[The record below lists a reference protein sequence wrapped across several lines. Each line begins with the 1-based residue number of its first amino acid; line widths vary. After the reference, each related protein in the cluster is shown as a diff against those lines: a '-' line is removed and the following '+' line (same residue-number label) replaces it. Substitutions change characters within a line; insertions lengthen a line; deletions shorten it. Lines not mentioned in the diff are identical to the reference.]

1 MRRAWMIAGLVLTAA
16 GCAGLQ
22 AHDTPATERLL
33 AEAGFEIKPADTPEK
48 LAHLQTLT
56 TGKILRHERNGEP
69 YFVFADP
76 TGCRCLYAGGQPQYE
91 KYRALVRQRT
101 AADEAAVVTQ
111 DASDF
116 RLWGPGPW
124 P

>member
-1 MRRAWMIAGLVLTAA
+1 MA

-33 AEAGFEIKPADTPEK
+33 TEAGFQMMPADSSEK
-48 LAHLQTLT
+48 LAHLQTLPP
-56 TGKILRHERNGEP
+56 GRILRHERNGEP

-76 TGCRCLYAGGQPQYE
+76 TGCRCLYAGAQPQYE

-101 AADEAAVVTQ
+101 GADEAAVVTQ
-111 DASDF
+111 DASDY
-116 RLWGPGPW
+116 RLWGLGPW

>member
-1 MRRAWMIAGLVLTAA
+1 MRRAWMLAGLVATVA

-22 AHDTPATERLL
+22 THDTAPTERLL
-33 AEAGFEIKPADTPEK
+33 AEAGFQMKPADTSEK
-48 LAHLQTLT
+48 LAHLQTLPA
-56 TGKILRHERNGEP
+56 GKILRHEQNGEP

-76 TGCRCLYAGGQPQYE
+76 TGCRCLYAGSQLQYE
-91 KYRALVRQRT
+91 KYRALVRQQT
-101 AADEAAVVTQ
+101 ATDEAALVTQ
-111 DASDF
+111 DASDY

>member
-1 MRRAWMIAGLVLTAA
+1 MM
-16 GCAGLQ
+16 
-22 AHDTPATERLL
+22 
-33 AEAGFEIKPADTPEK
+33 PADSSEK
-48 LAHLQTLT
+48 LAHLQTLPP
-56 TGKILRHERNGEP
+56 GRILRHERNGEP

-76 TGCRCLYAGGQPQYE
+76 AGCRCLYAGAQPQYE
-91 KYRALVRQRT
+91 NYRALVRQRT
-101 AADEAAVVTQ
+101 AADEAAVVTR

>member
-1 MRRAWMIAGLVLTAA
+1 MRRAWMVAGLVLTVA

-22 AHDTPATERLL
+22 AHDTPETERLL
-33 AEAGFEIKPADTPEK
+33 AEAGFEIKP
-48 LAHLQTLT
+48 
-56 TGKILRHERNGEP
+56 KILRHERNGEP
-69 YFVFADP
+69 YFVYADP
-76 TGCRCLYAGGQPQYE
+76 TGCRCLYAGAQPQYE

-101 AADEAAVVTQ
+101 AADEAALVTQ

-116 RLWGPGPW
+116 RLWGPGPR

>member
-1 MRRAWMIAGLVLTAA
+1 MRRVWMLASLVMTVT

-22 AHDTPATERLL
+22 THNAPATERLL
-33 AEAGFEIKPADTPEK
+33 AEAGFQMKPADSPEK
-48 LAHLQTLT
+48 LAHLRTLPA
-56 TGKILRHERNGEP
+56 GKIVRHERNGEP

-91 KYRALVRQRT
+91 KYRALAREQA
-101 AADEAAVVTQ
+101 AADEAALVNQ
-111 DASDF
+111 DASDY

>member
-1 MRRAWMIAGLVLTAA
+1 MRRAWMVAGLVLAVT
-16 GCAGLQ
+16 GCAGMQ
-22 AHDTPATERLL
+22 AHDTPGTERH
-33 AEAGFEIKPADTPEK
+33 AGA
-48 LAHLQTLT
+48 
-56 TGKILRHERNGEP
+56 
-69 YFVFADP
+69 
-76 TGCRCLYAGGQPQYE
+76 QPQYE

-111 DASDF
+111 DAADF